1 MDIAKEP
8 GTEKR
13 GGKAGRIL
21 SIIGTILLI
30 GVVTGL
36 IFVCIFAFYVKTCI
50 TPSLDLDL
58 NDFTLNQSSIIYYKD
73 ANGDYQ
79 ADDRQ
84 QQRKPHLGGRGSDPS
99 AHEGRTR
106 RH

>member
-36 IFVCIFAFYVKTCI
+36 IFVCIFAFYVKT
-50 TPSLDLDL
+50 
-58 NDFTLNQSSIIYYKD
+58 
-73 ANGDYQ
+73 
-79 ADDRQ
+79 
-84 QQRKPHLGGRGSDPS
+84 HLGGRGSDPA
-99 AHEGRTR
+99 AHEGCAR